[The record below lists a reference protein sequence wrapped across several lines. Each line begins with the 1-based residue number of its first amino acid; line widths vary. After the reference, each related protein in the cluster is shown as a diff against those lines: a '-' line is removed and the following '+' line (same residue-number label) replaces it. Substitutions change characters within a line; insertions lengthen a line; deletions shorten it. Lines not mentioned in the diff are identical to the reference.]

1 MGTKKFDDIIRG
13 KLNHLEAPY
22 RPEHWEAFSRELD
35 KAHTPAAGVNPHDEW
50 IDRQVS
56 QKVTRVRVPGSPSS
70 SWPLLEKRLQEQA
83 RIRQRLLI
91 YKTLEVSLFLL
102 LLISLWQWQPVL
114 NQAHF
119 PIELL
124 QGKRRHAEPQATQS
138 ANAHRAPMASHRVA
152 PPKASSDSL
161 TESIRTALAA
171 EIPASAG
178 HPNKRKQAGDIA
190 FQTPVDK
197 LPQTAI
203 PNALASIETQEGSLK
218 VLGEQAQAEP
228 GITREGVFSMPMI
241 ASPLFLPETLME
253 GENEDAGIEF
263 RTPPKRAFLNVAM
276 LGGADYNRVMT
287 PPNYEYRI
295 RGFDQY
301 TLGYGGGILL
311 GLEYGR
317 LEVGSGFVYSAKQYT
332 PLPVIFIKG
341 NVQKGFVGEKL
352 QRVQLNLINL
362 PVYVRYDVVKKDKW
376 RAYLT
381 GGASL
386 QLAMEAN
393 YFISPPITL
402 PPPAT
407 QTPVIESEI
416 RNLTNGGLL
425 EGGPFKENSYV
436 TANLGFGVERFVS
449 GRWSVFT
456 QPTYH
461 QSIGYFSNGLGP
473 NRDRIHTLSLWT
485 GIRVRLLD

>member
-1 MGTKKFDDIIRG
+1 MGTKKFDDIIRR
-13 KLNHLEAPY
+13 KLNRLEPPY
-22 RPEHWEAFSRELD
+22 RPEHWNALSRELD
-35 KAHTPAAGVNPHDEW
+35 KTLTPAAGVNPHDEW

-56 QKVTRVRVPGSPSS
+56 QKAARVRVPGSPAS

-83 RIRQRLLI
+83 RIRQRLFV
-91 YKTLEVSLFLL
+91 YKTVEVSLLLL
-102 LLISLWQWQPVL
+102 LLISLWQWQPVI
-114 NQAHF
+114 NSTHF

-124 QGKRRHAEPQATQS
+124 QGKRHHSEPQAAKS
-138 ANAHRAPMASHRVA
+138 APGRLAPV
-152 PPKASSDSL
+152 ASSRTNTSDTFFRHIAESAHTSHVGETTSASNHFKGKQ
-161 TESIRTALAA
+161 TE
-171 EIPASAG
+171 
-178 HPNKRKQAGDIA
+178 KA
-190 FQTPVDK
+190 FPVPVDK
-197 LPQTAI
+197 LPQPDI
-203 PNALASIETQEGSLK
+203 PNTLASIEAPEGLVK
-218 VLGEQAQAEP
+218 ILDEHVQAEP
-228 GITREGVFSMPMI
+228 GITREGIFSVPMI
-241 ASPLFLPETLME
+241 ASPQFLPEALLE

-263 RTPPKRAFLNVAM
+263 RAPPKRALLNVAM
-276 LGGADYNRVMT
+276 FGGADYDRVMT
-287 PPNYEYRI
+287 PPNYEFRI

-301 TLGYGGGILL
+301 TLGYGGGILF

-341 NVQKGFVGEKL
+341 NTQKGFVGEKL

-362 PVYVRYDVVKKDKW
+362 PVYVRYDVIKKDKW

-386 QLAMEAN
+386 QMAMEAN

-416 RNLTNGGLL
+416 RNRTKGGLL
-425 EGGPFKENSYV
+425 EGGAFKENSYV
-436 TANLGFGVERFVS
+436 TANFGLGAERFVS
-449 GRWSVFT
+449 ERWSLFA

>member
-22 RPEHWEAFSRELD
+22 RPEHWNAFSRELD
-35 KAHTPAAGVNPHDEW
+35 KIHTPAAGVNPHDEW
-50 IDRQVS
+50 IDRQIS
-56 QKVTRVRVPGSPSS
+56 QKITRVRVPGSPSS

-83 RIRQRLLI
+83 QIRQRLLI
-91 YKTLEVSLFLL
+91 YKTLEVSLLLL
-102 LLISLWQWQPVL
+102 LLISLWQWQPVW
-114 NQAHF
+114 NQTHF

-124 QGKRRHAEPQATQS
+124 HGKRRHAEPPATQPAPNRS
-138 ANAHRAPMASHRVA
+138 APVASNEA
-152 PPKASSDSL
+152 AFPQASADYSTEPTL
-161 TESIRTALAA
+161 TPQAA
-171 EIPASAG
+171 EFSSAAGYWARSKQRDPAL
-178 HPNKRKQAGDIA
+178 QA
-190 FQTPVDK
+190 PVDK
-197 LPQTAI
+197 LPQTNI
-203 PNALASIETQEGSLK
+203 PNALASIEVPEGSLK
-218 VLGEQAQAEP
+218 ALDEQAQAEP
-228 GITREGVFSMPMI
+228 GIIREGIFSMPVI
-241 ASPLFLPETLME
+241 ASPLFLPEALME
-253 GENEDAGIEF
+253 GENEDSGIEY
-263 RTPPKRAFLNVAM
+263 RTPPKRAFLNIAM

-287 PPNYEYRI
+287 PPNYEFRI

-311 GLEYGR
+311 GMEYGR
-317 LEVGSGFVYSAKQYT
+317 LEIGSGFVYSAKQYT

-341 NVQKGFVGEKL
+341 NAQKGFVGEKL
-352 QRVQLNLINL
+352 QRVQLNLVNL
-362 PVYVRYDVVKKDKW
+362 PVYVRYDAIKKDKW
-376 RAYLT
+376 RAYVT

-386 QLAMEAN
+386 QIAMEAN

-416 RNLTNGGLL
+416 RSLTNSGLL

-436 TANLGFGVERFVS
+436 TANLGFGVEHFVS
-449 GRWSVFT
+449 ERWSIFT